1 MLHRAR
7 VRLPEHVY
15 PADEWKLVEKYY
27 YPKLMPATET
37 IFSVGN
43 GYIGMRGNFDE
54 GSPAHQTGT
63 FINGFHETWPIIY
76 GEDAHGFAKTG
87 QTMVN
92 VTDTKVIKLYVDDE
106 PFYLPT
112 ATLLDYYRIL
122 DMRAGILVRD
132 ILWETPAG
140 KHVRIVSKRLVSF
153 QHRHVAA
160 ISYEVTILNGKA
172 PLVVSSEALNHL
184 PKQGND
190 GDPRKTKGFPNRVL
204 APEVVRNEG
213 PRIILGQRARSS
225 GMTMACGVDH
235 LITSECR
242 FAVDSKVTD
251 TDGKVVVTATGEPEK
266 PLKLIKYITY
276 HSSRST
282 PSDRLCERAERTLDR
297 SMGEGF
303 SSLLDGQR
311 EFLDEFW
318 RRSGLTAIPDTT
330 ELKAN
335 AEQLQQS
342 LNFNLFQVIQACG
355 RVEGA
360 GAPAKGLTGQTYE
373 GHYFWDTEIY
383 VLPFLIYTQ
392 PRIAKNLLKFRHSM
406 LDKARQRARE
416 VNQKG
421 ALFPWRTING
431 EEASAYYA
439 ASTAQYHI
447 NADIA
452 YALKKYV
459 DVTGDTEFLFDC
471 GTEMLVETARLWVDL
486 GFYSERR
493 NGRFCIHGVT
503 GPDEYNAVV
512 NNNTYTNLMARENLR
527 YAVRAVEMME
537 KEAPES
543 FKTLIDRTGLNMRE
557 LEQWQTAAEM
567 MHIPYDEETRIHPQ
581 DDSFLDKEPWDFDRT
596 PQSMYPLLL
605 HFHPLVIYRSQV
617 IKQVDVVLAM
627 FLLDHEFTP
636 EEKKRNFDFYDA
648 RTTGDSSLSV
658 GVQSIM
664 AAEIGYLEKAAQYAR
679 YSVLMDL
686 GDVGGNVSDGCHIA
700 SMGATWMVFV
710 YGFGGLRD
718 WDGRIN
724 FDPQL
729 PKAARR
735 LKFPLQIRG
744 SLMEVDIDRRTVTY
758 RLVEGEALTIYHRD
772 EEVSLT
778 REEPV
783 QVRKGIIKTDPDDRT
798 QPEFED

>member
-15 PADEWKLVEKYY
+15 PADKWKLIETHY
-27 YPKLMPATET
+27 YPRLMPATET

-54 GSPAHQTGT
+54 GTPVHQTGT
-63 FINGFHETWPIIY
+63 FVNGFHETWPIEY

-112 ATLLDYYRIL
+112 ATLLDYYRAL
-122 DMRAGILVRD
+122 DMQTGVLERD

-140 KHVRIVSKRLVSF
+140 KLVRISSRRLVSF
-153 QHRHVAA
+153 EHRHVAA
-160 ISYEVTILNGKA
+160 ISYEVTVLNSKA
-172 PLVVSSEALNHL
+172 PVVISSEALNHL
-184 PKQGND
+184 PVQGNH
-190 GDPRKTKGFPNRVL
+190 GDPRKTKGFPDRVL
-204 APEVVRNEG
+204 VTEVARNESG
-213 PRIILGQRARSS
+213 RIVLGQRAKSS
-225 GMTMACGVDH
+225 GMTIACGVDH

-242 FAVDSKVTD
+242 FTATSKVSD
-251 TDGKVVVTATGEPEK
+251 TDGKVVVTATAEPDK
-266 PLKLIKYITY
+266 PLKLVKYITY
-276 HSSRST
+276 HTSRST
-282 PSDRLCERAERTLDR
+282 PSHRLCERAERTLDR

-303 SSLLDGQR
+303 SGLIEGQR

-318 RRSGLTAIPDTT
+318 GHSDLLAAPDPQ
-330 ELKAN
+330 EAKAN
-335 AEQLQQS
+335 PEQMQQS
-342 LNFNLFQVIQACG
+342 IHFNLFQVLQACG

-360 GAPAKGLTGQTYE
+360 GVPAKGLTGQTYE

-416 VNQKG
+416 VNQRG

-431 EEASAYYA
+431 EEASSYYA
-439 ASTAQYHI
+439 AGTAQYHI

-459 DVTGDTEFLFDC
+459 DVTGDLESLYEF
-471 GTEMLVETARLWVDL
+471 GAEMLVETARLWVDL
-486 GFYSERR
+486 GFYSDRYR
-493 NGRFCIHGVT
+493 GQFVIHGVT

-527 YAVRAVEMME
+527 FAVKTVQMMQDD
-537 KEAPES
+537 APE
-543 FKTLIDRTGLNMRE
+543 KLTTLIDRTGLNMRE

-567 MHIPYDEETRIHPQ
+567 MYIPYDQETMIHPQ

-596 PQSMYPLLL
+596 PMEMYPLLL
-605 HFHPLVIYRSQV
+605 HFHPLVIYRSQI

-627 FLLDHEFTP
+627 FLLDHEFSP

-679 YSVLMDL
+679 YAVLMDL

-700 SMGATWMVFV
+700 SMGGTWMVFV
-710 YGFGGLRD
+710 YGFGGMRD
-718 WDGRIN
+718 WDGRIS

-729 PKAARR
+729 PREAGR

-744 SLMEVDIDRRTVTY
+744 SRIEVDISRDSISYKLLEGDSITV
-758 RLVEGEALTIYHRD
+758 YHRQ
-772 EEVSLT
+772 EEVTLT
-778 REEPV
+778 SGDPV
-783 QVRKGIIKTDPDDRT
+783 QTKKTLTKKDPDDST
-798 QPEFED
+798 QPGFED